1 MTRYCL
7 APALVCALLVG
18 CDSKPKGTTDPVVKL
33 RLERLLAMYQLHA
46 RETKKPP
53 ADEAAFLAFLKAQ
66 PADKLAIYNVENV
79 DDLFASPRDGQKF
92 VVKYGTPV
100 NPSGEVRKVA
110 WEAVG
115 ANGRRFVALSMGY
128 VQEYSDES
136 FKELK

>member
-1 MTRYCL
+1 MIRLCL
-7 APALVCALLVG
+7 VPALACALLAG
-18 CDSKPKGTTDPVVKL
+18 CNSRPKGTTDPSVKL
-33 RLERLLAMYQLHA
+33 RLERLLAMYQLYT

-53 ADEAAFLAFLKAQ
+53 ADEATFRTFLAAL
-66 PADKLAIYNVENV
+66 PPEKLATYNVV
-79 DDLFASPRDGQKF
+79 IDDDLFASPRDGQKF

-128 VQEYSDES
+128 VEEYSEAS
-136 FKELK
+136 FQELK